1 MNKKR
6 KKTAFD
12 GNVIKSSKI
21 PVFFNSRGTSTAVLL
36 STSIPVL
43 LCEDEYD
50 IFKKIFS
57 GSVNFDEPVLYI

>member
-21 PVFFNSRGTSTAVLL
+21 PVFFNSRGTSTAVLF
-36 STSIPVL
+36 SPAIPVL
-43 LCEDEYD
+43 LCENEYD
-50 IFKKIFS
+50 KI
-57 GSVNFDEPVLYI
+57 